1 MSCGLHNSV
10 LNLCQRCKSV
20 PMRVVVKVGTSSLT
34 DVEGRIR
41 LDVITSVAR
50 QLAAVRSAGHEVLLV
65 TSGAVASGVAGLG
78 LSERPQDVLSLQA
91 LSAVGQPQ
99 LMAAYNQALAEYSL
113 VAAQVLLVP
122 HDFVDRQ
129 QYLHARNTIGRLLE
143 LGCIPV
149 VNENDAIANNEIRYG
164 DNDHLASLLSHLVS
178 ADMLVLLTD
187 TAGLYTADPRTNP
200 DATVI
205 PVVAAD
211 DPLLAVS
218 TSGAGTER
226 GSGGMASKLAA
237 ARIASWSGVTAVI
250 AAASADDAVINAID
264 GKEVGTRFLPHD
276 RNLSARKLW
285 IAFAAEVEGTVVL
298 DDGARDA
305 IVSRGTSLL
314 PAGVTAVHGT
324 FDVGATLEVVDS
336 AGVVIARGMSAMS
349 SSQAVSC
356 MGKRTADLADMSVV
370 EVMHRDDLVVLA

>member
-1 MSCGLHNSV
+1 
-10 LNLCQRCKSV
+10 
-20 PMRVVVKVGTSSLT
+20 
-34 DVEGRIR
+34 
-41 LDVITSVAR
+41 
-50 QLAAVRSAGHEVLLV
+50 
-65 TSGAVASGVAGLG
+65 
-78 LSERPQDVLSLQA
+78 
-91 LSAVGQPQ
+91 
-99 LMAAYNQALAEYSL
+99 
-113 VAAQVLLVP
+113 VLLVP

-205 PVVAAD
+205 SVVAAD

-250 AAASADDAVINAID
+250 AAASADDAVINAIN

-285 IAFAAEVEGTVVL
+285 IAFAAQHVGSVVV
-298 DDGARDA
+298 DDGAKNALITRN
-305 IVSRGTSLL
+305 TSLL
-314 PAGVTAVHGT
+314 H
-324 FDVGATLEVVDS
+324 
-336 AGVVIARGMSAMS
+336 AGVVEVSGDFAAGDTVEIVDVRGVSFARGMVGIDAVQAGAAAGLQS
-349 SSQAVSC
+349 S
-356 MGKRTADLADMSVV
+356 DLPEGVDPELV
-370 EVMHRDDLVVLA
+370 HRDDLVILLDK

>member
-1 MSCGLHNSV
+1 
-10 LNLCQRCKSV
+10 
-20 PMRVVVKVGTSSLT
+20 MRVVVKVGTSSLT
-34 DVEGRIR
+34 DDEGRIR
-41 LDVITSVAR
+41 LEVLASVAR
-50 QLAAVRSAGHEVLLV
+50 QLAAARQAGHEVLLV

-78 LSERPQDVLSLQA
+78 LSARPSDVLSLQA

-99 LMAAYNQALAEYSL
+99 LMAAYNQALAEHSL

-129 QYLHARNTIGRLLE
+129 QYLHARDTLGRLLE

-187 TAGLYTADPRTNP
+187 TAGLYTADPRSNP

-226 GSGGMASKLAA
+226 GSGGMASKLAS

-250 AAASADDAVINAID
+250 AAASAEDAVMSAINGA
-264 GKEVGTRFLPHD
+264 EVGTRFLPHD

-285 IAFAAEVEGTVVL
+285 IAFAAEVEGTVVV
-298 DDGARDA
+298 DNGARDA
-305 IVSRGTSLL
+305 MISRGTSLL
-314 PAGVTAVHGT
+314 PAGVTEVRGT
-324 FDVGATLEVVDS
+324 FDVGATVEVLGADGS
-336 AGVVIARGMSAMS
+336 VIARGMTAMS
-349 SSQAVSC
+349 SVQASSC
-356 MGKRTADLADMSVV
+356 AGQRTADLVDMSVV
-370 EVMHRDDLVVLA
+370 EVIHRDDLVVLA

>member
-1 MSCGLHNSV
+1 
-10 LNLCQRCKSV
+10 
-20 PMRVVVKVGTSSLT
+20 MRVVVKVGTSSLT
-34 DVEGRIR
+34 DDEGRIR

-50 QLAAVRSAGHEVLLV
+50 QLAAARAAGHEVLLV

-78 LSERPQDVLSLQA
+78 LTERPQDVLSLQA

-99 LMAAYNQALAEYSL
+99 LMAAYNQALAQYSL

-200 DATVI
+200 EATVI
-205 PVVAAD
+205 SVVASD

-250 AAASADDAVINAID
+250 AAASADDAVISAIN

-285 IAFAAEVEGTVVL
+285 IAFAAEVEGTVVV
-298 DDGARDA
+298 DDGAREA

-314 PAGVTAVHGT
+314 PAGITAVRGT
-324 FDVGATLEVVDS
+324 FDVGATVEVVDS
-336 AGVVIARGMSAMS
+336 DGAVIARGMSAMS
-349 SSQAVSC
+349 SSLALQC
-356 MGKRTADLADMSVV
+356 MGKRTADLADLSVV